1 MKYFALFILVFTFS
15 CVKQKSILICG
26 DHECVNK
33 KEAKQY
39 FEENLTIEI
48 QIISKNEKTSFDLVD
63 LNLGKEEPKLKVY
76 ENKRNKVVKKLSK
89 KEIKDKKKEL
99 KKKKK
104 EEYKISKKPINKKKI
119 SQKGNDINTST
130 SYRVTDSQIDICLK
144 VKKCDIDSIA
154 NYLIKSSK
162 EKNYPNIALKD

>member
-1 MKYFALFILVFTFS
+1 MKYFAVLLLIFTSS

-26 DHECVNK
+26 DHKCVNK
-33 KEAKQY
+33 EEAKQY

-48 QIISKNEKTSFDLVD
+48 QIISKSKKTSFDLVD
-63 LNLGKEEPKLKVY
+63 LNLGKEESSLKIY
-76 ENKRNKVVKKLSK
+76 ENKKNKVIKKLSK
-89 KEIKDKKKEL
+89 KEIKDKKKQL

-104 EEYKISKKPINKKKI
+104 EENKIVKKDTNKKKI
-119 SQKGNDINTST
+119 TKQRDDIKFSST
-130 SYRVTDSQIDICLK
+130 YRVTGSQIDICLK

-162 EKNYPNIALKD
+162 EKNYPNIAAND

>member
-89 KEIKDKKKEL
+89 KEIKD
-99 KKKKK
+99 
-104 EEYKISKKPINKKKI
+104 NK
-119 SQKGNDINTST
+119 N
-130 SYRVTDSQIDICLK
+130 
-144 VKKCDIDSIA
+144 
-154 NYLIKSSK
+154 
-162 EKNYPNIALKD
+162 

>member
-1 MKYFALFILVFTFS
+1 MKYFALFILIFTFS

-63 LNLGKEEPKLKVY
+63 LNLGKKEPSLKVY

-89 KEIKDKKKEL
+89 KEIKDKKNEL

-104 EEYKISKKPINKKKI
+104 EEYKIANKNINKKKT
-119 SQKGNDINTST
+119 SKQGNEIKAS
-130 SYRVTDSQIDICLK
+130 SFYRAADSQIDICLK